1 MNLVLRQ
8 KTNKHRTKQRTNTMP
23 HKTKNKNNAALRRRK
38 FKTKKQT
45 YVDNDLFKKKNKE
58 EKKTVLRSYFKPK
71 MAKKHPI
78 Q

>member
-8 KTNKHRTKQRTNTMP
+8 KTNKHRTNQRTNTMP

-45 YVDNDLFKKKNKE
+45 YVDNDLFKKKKE
-58 EKKTVLRSYFKPK
+58 EKKTLLKSYLKPK
-71 MAKKHPI
+71 MAKKHPL